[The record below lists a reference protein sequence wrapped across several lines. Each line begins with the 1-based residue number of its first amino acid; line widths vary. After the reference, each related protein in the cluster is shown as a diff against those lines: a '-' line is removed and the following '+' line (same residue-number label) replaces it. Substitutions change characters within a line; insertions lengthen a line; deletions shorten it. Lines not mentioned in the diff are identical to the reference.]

1 MCELTGALLYRLHA
15 KVNAVKSELHD
26 ITVEYRSNE
35 TGMSHKKA
43 AHTVPCKPIKAPRQ
57 RRKIIGL
64 CEQLKDEI
72 GFIMNKSKE
81 EKEVH
86 VFEFIFRSKNFM

>member
-1 MCELTGALLYRLHA
+1 MQNECS
-15 KVNAVKSELHD
+15 VNAVKSELHN

-35 TGMSHKKA
+35 TGMSHKKTA
-43 AHTVPCKPIKAPRQ
+43 RTVPCKPIKGPRQ

-72 GFIMNKSKE
+72 EFIMNKSKE

-86 VFEFIFRSKNFM
+86 VAEFIFRARNFM